1 MAKKKD
7 YKQMEHDQEAFEKHK
22 FNYVKNALRIATY
35 KWPYFS
41 LAMNRQRLERGLYK
55 CESCSGAFGP
65 KEINRDHI
73 EPVIAVTGWTNWQ
86 DYINRLFVKSDGIQI
101 LCITCHSSKTAVENQ
116 IRLKYGQKPLK
127 LKKVLTKKKRKDTI
141 KK

>member
-7 YKQMEHDQEAFEKHK
+7 YKSIENDNEAFEKHR

-41 LAMNRQRLERGLYK
+41 MAMSRQRISRGMYS
-55 CESCSGAFGP
+55 CEFCKNTFGP

-73 EPVIAVTGWTNWQ
+73 EPVIPVTGWESWES
-86 DYINRLFVKSDGIQI
+86 YIKRLFVKSSGIQI
-101 LCITCHSSKTAVENQ
+101 LCLECHLSKTTTENLL
-116 IRLKYGQKPLK
+116 RSKNGQKPV
-127 LKKVLTKKKRKDTI
+127 KVKKK
-141 KK
+141 KKK